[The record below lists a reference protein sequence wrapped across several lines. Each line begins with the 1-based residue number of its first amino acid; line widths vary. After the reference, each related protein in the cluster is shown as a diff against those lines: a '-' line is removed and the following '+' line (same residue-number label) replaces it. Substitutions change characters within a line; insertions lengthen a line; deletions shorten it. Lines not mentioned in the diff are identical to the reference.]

1 MVRAG
6 EDDWEDDVPHTPH
19 LIVFEQ
25 DGPEYSGLVDADGN
39 PLVKHRRP
47 IGYLADI

>member
-1 MVRAG
+1 MVSG

-19 LIVFEQ
+19 LVVFETEQ
-25 DGPEYSGLVDADGN
+25 EFSGLYDADGN
-39 PLVKHRRP
+39 PLMKQRRP